1 MDHQNIR
8 FHNVEELEPVEGG
21 WLLRRVGAAARAR
34 ISPGVQENYF
44 ATGIE
49 LRFTMPDG
57 AVDLLLK
64 TIPQA
69 EAATAHIF
77 FGSFQ
82 GGWEYSSKNIG
93 ADVTRIHI
101 EYPAKL
107 ATLRRIT
114 AEKQLAFAPEVV
126 RVVLPYVPVIFA
138 GVESRTALPAADQLP
153 QKTYLAYGS
162 SITHGSLS
170 LIQPDCYVFR
180 NAQALGVDYLNLGF
194 AGNALMEEEMANYLV
209 SRRDWDFASVEM
221 SSRSRCLRSGS
232 TASPPC
238 WPAIRGR
245 CSPPRSSAIWMRTLT
260 APTRCA
266 GSCGATPPSGSSL
279 PMACSCWKM
288 RPLSRQTAPT
298 PMPAGRSRSPHAGAA
313 SWRKRLPTARRGEF
327 FGRLSFCTKL
337 GVKIHK
343 ILTFAIRAFALT
355 LPSLH
360 GTIK

>member
-21 WLLRRVGAAARAR
+21 WLLRRVGAAVRAR
-34 ISPGVQENYF
+34 ISPGVQENCF

-138 GVESRTALPAADQLP
+138 GVEGRTALPAADQLP

-221 SSRSRCLRSGS
+221 GINTTERVKEFPLEVFEERIDRF
-232 TASPPC
+232 TAVL
-238 WPAIRGR
+238 ARD
-245 CSPPRSSAIWMRTLT
+245 PRPVFATSFFRYLDEDTDRTD
-260 APTRCA
+260 
-266 GSCGATPPSGSSL
+266 
-279 PMACSCWKM
+279 KM
-288 RPLSRQTAPT
+288 RRIVRRYAAERLIFTDGLQLLDDETLISADGTHPDARGQEQIAARWSRIMAETLAN
-298 PMPAGRSRSPHAGAA
+298 R
-313 SWRKRLPTARRGEF
+313 TAR
-327 FGRLSFCTKL
+327 
-337 GVKIHK
+337 
-343 ILTFAIRAFALT
+343 
-355 LPSLH
+355 
-360 GTIK
+360 

>member
-34 ISPGVQENYF
+34 ISPGVQENCF

-138 GVESRTALPAADQLP
+138 GVEGRTALPAADQLP

-221 SSRSRCLRSGS
+221 GINTTERVKEFPLEVFEERIDRF
-232 TASPPC
+232 TAVL
-238 WPAIRGR
+238 ARD
-245 CSPPRSSAIWMRTLT
+245 PRPVFATSFFRYLDEDTDRTD
-260 APTRCA
+260 
-266 GSCGATPPSGSSL
+266 
-279 PMACSCWKM
+279 KM
-288 RPLSRQTAPT
+288 RRIVRRYAAERLIFTDGLQLLDDETLISADGTHPDARGQEQIAARWSRIMAETLAN
-298 PMPAGRSRSPHAGAA
+298 R
-313 SWRKRLPTARRGEF
+313 TAR
-327 FGRLSFCTKL
+327 
-337 GVKIHK
+337 
-343 ILTFAIRAFALT
+343 
-355 LPSLH
+355 
-360 GTIK
+360 

>member
-21 WLLRRVGAAARAR
+21 WLLRRIGAAARAR
-34 ISPGVQENYF
+34 ISPGVQENCF

-138 GVESRTALPAADQLP
+138 GVEGRTALPAADQLP

-221 SSRSRCLRSGS
+221 GINTTERVKEFPLEVFEERIDRF
-232 TASPPC
+232 
-238 WPAIRGR
+238 PAVLARD
-245 CSPPRSSAIWMRTLT
+245 PRPVCATSFFGYLDEDTDRTD
-260 APTRCA
+260 
-266 GSCGATPPSGSSL
+266 
-279 PMACSCWKM
+279 KM
-288 RPLSRQTAPT
+288 RRIVRRYAAERLIFTDGLQLLDEETLISADGARPDARGQEQIAARWSRIMAETLAT
-298 PMPAGRSRSPHAGAA
+298 R
-313 SWRKRLPTARRGEF
+313 TAR
-327 FGRLSFCTKL
+327 
-337 GVKIHK
+337 
-343 ILTFAIRAFALT
+343 
-355 LPSLH
+355 
-360 GTIK
+360 

>member
-34 ISPGVQENYF
+34 ISPGVQENCF

-93 ADVTRIHI
+93 ANVTRIHI

-138 GVESRTALPAADQLP
+138 GVEGRTALPAADQLP

-221 SSRSRCLRSGS
+221 GINTTERVKEFPLEVFEERIDRF
-232 TASPPC
+232 TAVL
-238 WPAIRGR
+238 ARD
-245 CSPPRSSAIWMRTLT
+245 PRPGFATSFFGYLDEDTDRTD
-260 APTRCA
+260 
-266 GSCGATPPSGSSL
+266 
-279 PMACSCWKM
+279 KM
-288 RPLSRQTAPT
+288 RRIVRRYAAERLIFTDGLQLLDDETLISADGTHPDARGQEQIAARWSRIMAETLAN
-298 PMPAGRSRSPHAGAA
+298 R
-313 SWRKRLPTARRGEF
+313 TAR
-327 FGRLSFCTKL
+327 
-337 GVKIHK
+337 
-343 ILTFAIRAFALT
+343 
-355 LPSLH
+355 
-360 GTIK
+360 

>member
-21 WLLRRVGAAARAR
+21 WLLRRIGAAARAR
-34 ISPGVQENYF
+34 ISPGVQENCF

-138 GVESRTALPAADQLP
+138 GVEGRTALPAADQLP

-221 SSRSRCLRSGS
+221 GINTTERVKEFPLEVFEERIDRFTAVLARDPRPVFATSFFGYLDEDTDRTDKMSRS
-232 TASPPC
+232 
-238 WPAIRGR
+238 
-245 CSPPRSSAIWMRTLT
+245 
-260 APTRCA
+260 
-266 GSCGATPPSGSSL
+266 
-279 PMACSCWKM
+279 
-288 RPLSRQTAPT
+288 
-298 PMPAGRSRSPHAGAA
+298 AA
-313 SWRKRLPTARRGEF
+313 
-327 FGRLSFCTKL
+327 
-337 GVKIHK
+337 
-343 ILTFAIRAFALT
+343 
-355 LPSLH
+355 
-360 GTIK
+360 

>member
-34 ISPGVQENYF
+34 ISPGVQENCF

-82 GGWEYSSKNIG
+82 GGLEYSSKNIG

-138 GVESRTALPAADQLP
+138 GVEGRTALPAADQLP

-221 SSRSRCLRSGS
+221 GINTTERVKEFPLEVFEERIDRF
-232 TASPPC
+232 TAVL
-238 WPAIRGR
+238 ARD
-245 CSPPRSSAIWMRTLT
+245 PRPVFATSFFGYLDEDTDRTD
-260 APTRCA
+260 
-266 GSCGATPPSGSSL
+266 
-279 PMACSCWKM
+279 KM
-288 RPLSRQTAPT
+288 RQIVRRYAAERLIFTDGLQLLDDETLISADGTHPDARGQEQIAARWSRIMAETLAN
-298 PMPAGRSRSPHAGAA
+298 R
-313 SWRKRLPTARRGEF
+313 TAR
-327 FGRLSFCTKL
+327 
-337 GVKIHK
+337 
-343 ILTFAIRAFALT
+343 
-355 LPSLH
+355 
-360 GTIK
+360 

>member
-21 WLLRRVGAAARAR
+21 WLLRRIGAAARAR
-34 ISPGVQENYF
+34 ISPGVQENCF

-93 ADVTRIHI
+93 ADMTRIHI
-101 EYPAKL
+101 EYPTKL

-138 GVESRTALPAADQLP
+138 GVEGRTALPTADQLP

-221 SSRSRCLRSGS
+221 GINTTERVKEFPLEVFEERIDRF
-232 TASPPC
+232 TAVL
-238 WPAIRGR
+238 ARD
-245 CSPPRSSAIWMRTLT
+245 PRPVFATSFFRYLDEDTDRTD
-260 APTRCA
+260 
-266 GSCGATPPSGSSL
+266 
-279 PMACSCWKM
+279 KM
-288 RPLSRQTAPT
+288 RQIVRRYAAERLIFTDGLQLLDDETLISADGTHPDARGQEQIAARWSRIMAETLAN
-298 PMPAGRSRSPHAGAA
+298 R
-313 SWRKRLPTARRGEF
+313 TAR
-327 FGRLSFCTKL
+327 
-337 GVKIHK
+337 
-343 ILTFAIRAFALT
+343 
-355 LPSLH
+355 
-360 GTIK
+360 

>member
-34 ISPGVQENYF
+34 ISPGVQENCF

-77 FGSFQ
+77 FVSFQ

-138 GVESRTALPAADQLP
+138 GVEGRTALPAADQLP

-221 SSRSRCLRSGS
+221 GINTTERVKEFPLEVFEERIDRF
-232 TASPPC
+232 TAVL
-238 WPAIRGR
+238 ARD
-245 CSPPRSSAIWMRTLT
+245 PRPVFATSFFAYLDEDTDRTD
-260 APTRCA
+260 
-266 GSCGATPPSGSSL
+266 
-279 PMACSCWKM
+279 KM
-288 RPLSRQTAPT
+288 RRIVRRYAAERLIFTDGLQLLDDETLISADGTHPDARGQEQIAARWSRIMAETLAN
-298 PMPAGRSRSPHAGAA
+298 R
-313 SWRKRLPTARRGEF
+313 TAR
-327 FGRLSFCTKL
+327 
-337 GVKIHK
+337 
-343 ILTFAIRAFALT
+343 
-355 LPSLH
+355 
-360 GTIK
+360 

>member
-34 ISPGVQENYF
+34 ISPGVQENCF

-138 GVESRTALPAADQLP
+138 GVEGRTALPAADQLP

-221 SSRSRCLRSGS
+221 GINTTERVKEFPLEVFEERIDRF
-232 TASPPC
+232 TTVQA
-238 WPAIRGR
+238 RD
-245 CSPPRSSAIWMRTLT
+245 PRPVFATSFFGYLDEDTDRTD
-260 APTRCA
+260 
-266 GSCGATPPSGSSL
+266 
-279 PMACSCWKM
+279 KM
-288 RPLSRQTAPT
+288 RRIVRRYAAERLIFTDGLQLLDDETLISADGTHPDARGQEQIAARWSRIMAETLAN
-298 PMPAGRSRSPHAGAA
+298 R
-313 SWRKRLPTARRGEF
+313 TAR
-327 FGRLSFCTKL
+327 
-337 GVKIHK
+337 
-343 ILTFAIRAFALT
+343 
-355 LPSLH
+355 
-360 GTIK
+360 

>member
-34 ISPGVQENYF
+34 ISPGVQENCF

-138 GVESRTALPAADQLP
+138 GVEGRTALPAADQLP

-221 SSRSRCLRSGS
+221 GINTTERVKEFPLEVFEERIDRF
-232 TASPPC
+232 TAVLARDP
-238 WPAIRGR
+238 WPVFATSFFGYLDEDTD
-245 CSPPRSSAIWMRTLT
+245 RTD
-260 APTRCA
+260 
-266 GSCGATPPSGSSL
+266 
-279 PMACSCWKM
+279 KM
-288 RPLSRQTAPT
+288 RRIVRRYAAERLIFTDGLQLLDDETLISADGTHPDARGQEQIAARWSRIMAETLAN
-298 PMPAGRSRSPHAGAA
+298 R
-313 SWRKRLPTARRGEF
+313 TAR
-327 FGRLSFCTKL
+327 
-337 GVKIHK
+337 
-343 ILTFAIRAFALT
+343 
-355 LPSLH
+355 
-360 GTIK
+360 

>member
-21 WLLRRVGAAARAR
+21 WLLRRIGAAARAR
-34 ISPGVQENYF
+34 ISPGVQENCF

-93 ADVTRIHI
+93 ADETRIHI

-114 AEKQLAFAPEVV
+114 TEKQLAFAPEVV

-138 GVESRTALPAADQLP
+138 GVEGRTALPAADQLP

-221 SSRSRCLRSGS
+221 GINTTERVKEFPLEVFEERIDRF
-232 TASPPC
+232 TAVL
-238 WPAIRGR
+238 ARD
-245 CSPPRSSAIWMRTLT
+245 PRPVFATSFFGYLDEDTDRTD
-260 APTRCA
+260 
-266 GSCGATPPSGSSL
+266 
-279 PMACSCWKM
+279 KM
-288 RPLSRQTAPT
+288 RRIVRRYAAERLIFTDGLQLLDDETLISADGTHPDARGQEQIAARWSRIMAETLAN
-298 PMPAGRSRSPHAGAA
+298 R
-313 SWRKRLPTARRGEF
+313 TAR
-327 FGRLSFCTKL
+327 
-337 GVKIHK
+337 
-343 ILTFAIRAFALT
+343 
-355 LPSLH
+355 
-360 GTIK
+360 

>member
-1 MDHQNIR
+1 M
-8 FHNVEELEPVEGG
+8 
-21 WLLRRVGAAARAR
+21 
-34 ISPGVQENYF
+34 
-44 ATGIE
+44 
-49 LRFTMPDG
+49 
-57 AVDLLLK
+57 
-64 TIPQA
+64 
-69 EAATAHIF
+69 
-77 FGSFQ
+77 
-82 GGWEYSSKNIG
+82 
-93 ADVTRIHI
+93 
-101 EYPAKL
+101 
-107 ATLRRIT
+107 
-114 AEKQLAFAPEVV
+114 
-126 RVVLPYVPVIFA
+126 
-138 GVESRTALPAADQLP
+138 
-153 QKTYLAYGS
+153 AYGS

-221 SSRSRCLRSGS
+221 GINTTERVKEFPLEVFEDRIDRF
-232 TASPPC
+232 TAVL
-238 WPAIRGR
+238 ARD
-245 CSPPRSSAIWMRTLT
+245 PRPVFATSFFGYLDEDTDRTD
-260 APTRCA
+260 
-266 GSCGATPPSGSSL
+266 
-279 PMACSCWKM
+279 KM
-288 RPLSRQTAPT
+288 RRIVRRYAAERLIFTDGLQLLDDETLISADGT

>member
-8 FHNVEELEPVEGG
+8 FHNVEELELVEGG

-34 ISPGVQENYF
+34 ISPGVQENCF

-126 RVVLPYVPVIFA
+126 RVVLPYVPVVFA
-138 GVESRTALPAADQLP
+138 GVEGRTSLPAADQLP

-221 SSRSRCLRSGS
+221 GINTTERVKEFPLEVFEERIDRF
-232 TASPPC
+232 TAVL
-238 WPAIRGR
+238 ARD
-245 CSPPRSSAIWMRTLT
+245 PRPVFATSFFGYLDEDTDRTD
-260 APTRCA
+260 
-266 GSCGATPPSGSSL
+266 
-279 PMACSCWKM
+279 KM
-288 RPLSRQTAPT
+288 RRIVRRYAAERLIFTDGLQLLDDETHISADGTHPDARGQEQIAARWSRIMAETLAN
-298 PMPAGRSRSPHAGAA
+298 R
-313 SWRKRLPTARRGEF
+313 TAR
-327 FGRLSFCTKL
+327 
-337 GVKIHK
+337 
-343 ILTFAIRAFALT
+343 
-355 LPSLH
+355 
-360 GTIK
+360 

>member
-34 ISPGVQENYF
+34 ISPGVQENCF

-138 GVESRTALPAADQLP
+138 GVEGRTALPAADQLP

-221 SSRSRCLRSGS
+221 GINTTERVKEFPLEVFEERIDRF
-232 TASPPC
+232 TAVL
-238 WPAIRGR
+238 ARD
-245 CSPPRSSAIWMRTLT
+245 PRPVFATSFFRYLDEDTDRTD
-260 APTRCA
+260 
-266 GSCGATPPSGSSL
+266 
-279 PMACSCWKM
+279 KM
-288 RPLSRQTAPT
+288 RRIVRRYAAERLIFTDGLQLLDDETLISADGTHPDACGQEQIAARWSRIMAETLAN
-298 PMPAGRSRSPHAGAA
+298 R
-313 SWRKRLPTARRGEF
+313 TAR
-327 FGRLSFCTKL
+327 
-337 GVKIHK
+337 
-343 ILTFAIRAFALT
+343 
-355 LPSLH
+355 
-360 GTIK
+360 

>member
-21 WLLRRVGAAARAR
+21 WLLRRIGAVARAR
-34 ISPGVQENYF
+34 ISPGVQENCF

-138 GVESRTALPAADQLP
+138 GVEGLTSLPAADQLP

-221 SSRSRCLRSGS
+221 GINTTERVKEFPLEVFEERIDRF
-232 TASPPC
+232 TAVL
-238 WPAIRGR
+238 ARD
-245 CSPPRSSAIWMRTLT
+245 PRPVFATSFFGYLDEDTDRTD
-260 APTRCA
+260 
-266 GSCGATPPSGSSL
+266 
-279 PMACSCWKM
+279 KM
-288 RPLSRQTAPT
+288 RRIVRRYAAERLIFTDGLQLLDDETLISADGTHPDARGQEQIAARWSRIMAETLAN
-298 PMPAGRSRSPHAGAA
+298 R
-313 SWRKRLPTARRGEF
+313 TAR
-327 FGRLSFCTKL
+327 
-337 GVKIHK
+337 
-343 ILTFAIRAFALT
+343 
-355 LPSLH
+355 
-360 GTIK
+360 

>member
-34 ISPGVQENYF
+34 ISPGVQENCF

-138 GVESRTALPAADQLP
+138 GVEGRTALPAADQLP

-221 SSRSRCLRSGS
+221 GINTTERVKEFPLEVFEERIDRF
-232 TASPPC
+232 TA
-238 WPAIRGR
+238 AVEEVR
-245 CSPPRSSAIWMRTLT
+245 
-260 APTRCA
+260 
-266 GSCGATPPSGSSL
+266 
-279 PMACSCWKM
+279 
-288 RPLSRQTAPT
+288 
-298 PMPAGRSRSPHAGAA
+298 AA
-313 SWRKRLPTARRGEF
+313 
-327 FGRLSFCTKL
+327 
-337 GVKIHK
+337 
-343 ILTFAIRAFALT
+343 
-355 LPSLH
+355 
-360 GTIK
+360 

>member
-21 WLLRRVGAAARAR
+21 WLLRRVGAVARAR
-34 ISPGVQENYF
+34 ISPGVRENCF

-138 GVESRTALPAADQLP
+138 GVEGRTALPAADQLP

-194 AGNALMEEEMANYLV
+194 ACNALMEEEMANYLV

-221 SSRSRCLRSGS
+221 GINTTERVKEFPLEVFEERIDRF
-232 TASPPC
+232 TAVL
-238 WPAIRGR
+238 ARD
-245 CSPPRSSAIWMRTLT
+245 PRPVFATSFFGYLDEDTDRTD
-260 APTRCA
+260 
-266 GSCGATPPSGSSL
+266 
-279 PMACSCWKM
+279 KM
-288 RPLSRQTAPT
+288 RRIVRRYAAERLIFTDGLQLLDDETLISADGTHPDARGQEQIAARWSRIMAETLAN
-298 PMPAGRSRSPHAGAA
+298 R
-313 SWRKRLPTARRGEF
+313 TAR
-327 FGRLSFCTKL
+327 
-337 GVKIHK
+337 
-343 ILTFAIRAFALT
+343 
-355 LPSLH
+355 
-360 GTIK
+360 

>member
-34 ISPGVQENYF
+34 ISPGVQENCF

-82 GGWEYSSKNIG
+82 GGWEYSSKNFG

-138 GVESRTALPAADQLP
+138 GVEGRTALPAADQLP

-162 SITHGSLS
+162 SITPGSLS

-221 SSRSRCLRSGS
+221 GINTTERVKEFPLEVFEERIDRF
-232 TASPPC
+232 TAVL
-238 WPAIRGR
+238 ARD
-245 CSPPRSSAIWMRTLT
+245 PRPVFATSFFRYLDEDTDRTD
-260 APTRCA
+260 
-266 GSCGATPPSGSSL
+266 
-279 PMACSCWKM
+279 KM
-288 RPLSRQTAPT
+288 RRIVRRYAAERLIFTDGLQLLDDETLISADGTHPDARGQEQIAARWSRIMAETLAN
-298 PMPAGRSRSPHAGAA
+298 R
-313 SWRKRLPTARRGEF
+313 TAR
-327 FGRLSFCTKL
+327 
-337 GVKIHK
+337 
-343 ILTFAIRAFALT
+343 
-355 LPSLH
+355 
-360 GTIK
+360 

>member
-34 ISPGVQENYF
+34 ISPGVQENCF

-138 GVESRTALPAADQLP
+138 GVEGRTALPAADQLP

-221 SSRSRCLRSGS
+221 GINTTERVKEFPLEVFEERIDRF
-232 TASPPC
+232 TAVLARDPC
-238 WPAIRGR
+238 PVFATSFFGYLDEDTD
-245 CSPPRSSAIWMRTLT
+245 RTD
-260 APTRCA
+260 
-266 GSCGATPPSGSSL
+266 
-279 PMACSCWKM
+279 KM
-288 RPLSRQTAPT
+288 RRIVRRYAAERLIFTDGLQLLDDETLISADGTHPDARGQEQIAARWSRIMAETLAN
-298 PMPAGRSRSPHAGAA
+298 R
-313 SWRKRLPTARRGEF
+313 TAR
-327 FGRLSFCTKL
+327 
-337 GVKIHK
+337 
-343 ILTFAIRAFALT
+343 
-355 LPSLH
+355 
-360 GTIK
+360 

>member
-34 ISPGVQENYF
+34 ISPGVQENCF

-82 GGWEYSSKNIG
+82 GGWEYSSKSIG

-138 GVESRTALPAADQLP
+138 GVEGRTALPAADQLP

-209 SRRDWDFASVEM
+209 SRRDW
-221 SSRSRCLRSGS
+221 
-232 TASPPC
+232 
-238 WPAIRGR
+238 
-245 CSPPRSSAIWMRTLT
+245 TLT
-260 APTRCA
+260 R
-266 GSCGATPPSGSSL
+266 
-279 PMACSCWKM
+279 WK
-288 RPLSRQTAPT
+288 
-298 PMPAGRSRSPHAGAA
+298 
-313 SWRKRLPTARRGEF
+313 
-327 FGRLSFCTKL
+327 
-337 GVKIHK
+337 
-343 ILTFAIRAFALT
+343 
-355 LPSLH
+355 
-360 GTIK
+360 

>member
-21 WLLRRVGAAARAR
+21 WLLRRIGAAARAR
-34 ISPGVQENYF
+34 ISPGVQENCF

-138 GVESRTALPAADQLP
+138 GVEGRTALPAADQLP

-221 SSRSRCLRSGS
+221 GINTTERVKEFPLEVFEERIDRF
-232 TASPPC
+232 TAVL
-238 WPAIRGR
+238 ARD
-245 CSPPRSSAIWMRTLT
+245 PRPVFATSFFGDEDTDRTD
-260 APTRCA
+260 
-266 GSCGATPPSGSSL
+266 
-279 PMACSCWKM
+279 KM
-288 RPLSRQTAPT
+288 RRIVRRYAAERLIFTDGLQLLDDETLISADGTHPDARGQEQIAARWSRIMAETLAN
-298 PMPAGRSRSPHAGAA
+298 R
-313 SWRKRLPTARRGEF
+313 TAR
-327 FGRLSFCTKL
+327 
-337 GVKIHK
+337 
-343 ILTFAIRAFALT
+343 
-355 LPSLH
+355 
-360 GTIK
+360 

>member
-21 WLLRRVGAAARAR
+21 WLLRRIGAAARAR
-34 ISPGVQENYF
+34 ISPGVQENCF

-138 GVESRTALPAADQLP
+138 GVEGRTALPAADQLP

-221 SSRSRCLRSGS
+221 GINTTERVKEFPLEVFEERIDRF
-232 TASPPC
+232 TAVL
-238 WPAIRGR
+238 ARD
-245 CSPPRSSAIWMRTLT
+245 PRPVFATSFFRYLDEDTDRTD
-260 APTRCA
+260 
-266 GSCGATPPSGSSL
+266 
-279 PMACSCWKM
+279 KM
-288 RPLSRQTAPT
+288 RRIVRRYAAERLIFTDGLQLLDDETLISADGTHPDARGQEQIAARWSRIMAETLAN
-298 PMPAGRSRSPHAGAA
+298 R
-313 SWRKRLPTARRGEF
+313 TAR
-327 FGRLSFCTKL
+327 
-337 GVKIHK
+337 
-343 ILTFAIRAFALT
+343 
-355 LPSLH
+355 
-360 GTIK
+360 

>member
-21 WLLRRVGAAARAR
+21 WLLRRIGAAARAR
-34 ISPGVQENYF
+34 ISPGVQENCF

-138 GVESRTALPAADQLP
+138 GVEGRTALPAADQLP

-180 NAQALGVDYLNLGF
+180 NAQALGVDYLQPRLCRQRSDGGGDGKLPRIAQRLGLCLGGNGHQHHR
-194 AGNALMEEEMANYLV
+194 AGERV
-209 SRRDWDFASVEM
+209 
-221 SSRSRCLRSGS
+221 
-232 TASPPC
+232 
-238 WPAIRGR
+238 PARG
-245 CSPPRSSAIWMRTLT
+245 
-260 APTRCA
+260 
-266 GSCGATPPSGSSL
+266 
-279 PMACSCWKM
+279 
-288 RPLSRQTAPT
+288 
-298 PMPAGRSRSPHAGAA
+298 
-313 SWRKRLPTARRGEF
+313 
-327 FGRLSFCTKL
+327 
-337 GVKIHK
+337 V
-343 ILTFAIRAFALT
+343 
-355 LPSLH
+355 
-360 GTIK
+360 